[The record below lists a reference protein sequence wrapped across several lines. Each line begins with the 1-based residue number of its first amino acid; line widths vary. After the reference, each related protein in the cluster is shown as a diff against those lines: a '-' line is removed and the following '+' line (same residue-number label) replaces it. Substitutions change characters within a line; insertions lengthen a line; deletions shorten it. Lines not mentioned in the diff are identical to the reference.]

1 VPNLNPPRE
10 RAMEKSKSESSF
22 WPVAAAAVAIV
33 IILAAIHWSLGHPF
47 GIHWDEGDYINDIRI
62 DLQRLQTLR
71 LITLNRRILI
81 ESYDRP
87 PAYRLLALPFL
98 APFGF
103 HVTLARLSSLSW
115 FGLSA
120 LFIYLAT
127 HRIASRAAAAFAV
140 LIFVLSPEVVA
151 SSIFFST
158 DAPVYLATSALLYYL
173 FVSWTDAA
181 PRATTWIGL
190 GLAIGLGFWSKTSFL
205 LIAPPVLAFA
215 LFVNFRKHLGLRGLA
230 PLVKAGA
237 LGLALAAPWWLLNF
251 RHAMAYAQFA
261 RSTVRNSV
269 GPLSPTMLARW
280 GTSVFEGLLG
290 YGIGILIVLLVV
302 FWVVR
307 TILGEKAI
315 LDPLRKYAFSACA
328 CAGLPLVFA
337 QLSSTNH
344 LLRYLAPT
352 IIPLGIAVGLLADS
366 TEWVTSTAALAV
378 SGTLFCGQLGM
389 FLYPVVFPN
398 TNNIDL
404 GLVNG
409 TPPWRTMML
418 YEQWD
423 WNQLRGISQ
432 ACGVET
438 PSISFLGA
446 SRTLNPPEIAYP
458 WVAAATSTRLKDLT
472 LPPDPVWL
480 WQYEDGPPNWQ
491 KLLDSV
497 QESDLIVTAPH
508 YTGEPGS
515 VDGLDNQYDAEFAD
529 RLSRDAHFQGPF
541 HLKMGRFGPVD
552 VVVFAKRTFTCPSA
566 NDIHAQR

>member
-1 VPNLNPPRE
+1 MTKPRP
-10 RAMEKSKSESSF
+10 ESRF
-22 WPVAAAAVAIV
+22 WPIFATAVAIA
-33 IILAAIHWSLGHPF
+33 IIVAAVRWSLAHPF
-47 GIHWDEGDYINDIRI
+47 GIHWDEGEYINDLRI

-71 LITLNRRILI
+71 MITLNRRILV

-98 APFGF
+98 LPFGF
-103 HVTLARLSSLSW
+103 HLTLARLSSLSW

-120 LFIYLAT
+120 FFVYLAA
-127 HRIASRAAAAFAV
+127 HRVGSRAAAAIAV
-140 LIFVLSPEVVA
+140 LVFVLSPEVVA
-151 SSIFFST
+151 SSVFFST

-173 FVSWTDAA
+173 FVSWTDVA
-181 PRATTWIGL
+181 PRVSTWIGL

-205 LIAPPVLAFA
+205 LVAPPVLAFA
-215 LFVNFRKHLGLRGLA
+215 LFVNFRKHLGLRGLP

-251 RHAMAYAQFA
+251 RHALAYAQFA

-269 GPLSPTMLARW
+269 GPLSPGMLARW
-280 GTSVFEGLLG
+280 GTSVFEGLVG
-290 YGIGILIVLLVV
+290 VGIGILIILLVA
-302 FWVVR
+302 FWLAR
-307 TILGEKAI
+307 TIMGEKTV
-315 LDPLRKYAFSACA
+315 LDPLRKYAFGACA

-352 IIPLGIAVGLLADS
+352 IIPLAIALGVLADS
-366 TEWVTSTAALAV
+366 TEWVTSSAALAAT
-378 SGTLFCGQLGM
+378 GLLCCGQLGM

-398 TNNIDL
+398 QQNVEI

-409 TPPWRTMML
+409 TLPWRTMMR

-423 WNQLRGISQ
+423 WSQLRDISE

-438 PSISFLGA
+438 PNISFLGA
-446 SRTLNPPEIAYP
+446 SRTLNPPEIVYP
-458 WVAAATSTRLKDLT
+458 WVAAATSTRLKDLV

-480 WQYEDGPPNWQ
+480 WEYEDGPPNWQ
-491 KLLDSV
+491 KLMAAV
-497 QESDLIVTAPH
+497 QESDLVVTAPN
-508 YTGEPGS
+508 YVGEPGS
-515 VDGLDNQYDAEFAD
+515 VDGLDNQYDAEFAE
-529 RLSRDAHFQGPF
+529 RLSQDARFQGPF
-541 HLKMGRFGPVD
+541 HIKMGRFGPVD
-552 VVVFAKRTFTCPSA
+552 VVVFAKRTLACPST